1 MYVRESRIQATHE
14 INKLLLS
21 RTGTIILYAY
31 IQSILN
37 ITDKINGV
45 GFMQLKK
52 LKLQLL
58 ISTSVISL
66 KPHQFG
72 GPITFQ
78 PVRLVLIDMFGTEDA
93 NLGQYTIVYYSG
105 AARDGFG
112 GGVTPS
118 PPLSEVPYH
127 PIHRRGGRRGLV

>member
-1 MYVRESRIQATHE
+1 MYVRASRIQATHE

-72 GPITFQ
+72 GLITFQ

-118 PPLSEVPYH
+118 PPPSEVSYH
-127 PIHRRGGRRGLV
+127 PIHRRGSRRGLV